1 MCVCV
6 CACVC
11 VCVCAQVDLDYVLGD
26 ECDVALLGPL
36 SCFEVAGFGHHRYDP
51 SLLGACKLLDWPP
64 VWASAVVDEL
74 SGVAETYLYETEHEA
89 REDAQDIALRLLNDQ
104 QRRRQTVPPN
114 ELASF
119 EQLLS
124 YEYVMHGPLSDCGAC
139 ALAPKAS
146 VGHFLRNVEAYQRG
160 VAVKL
165 LTMME
170 HGLRS
175 LPPSVRRRIYSY
187 AATARAHPEARAA
200 PQPDMVQVQIHA
212 VPGQPDQPWSGLHAH
227 WTLSMPSDATV
238 NDAKRH
244 VHAHLYEVNASM
256 PEGQRLSDPEME
268 HLHIHWGWSWQSDD
282 CQNTIEPPA
291 YVLGAQL
298 FSQVIDGFRL
308 RGEELSLW
316 VFV

>member
-1 MCVCV
+1 MMC
-6 CACVC
+6 A
-11 VCVCAQVDLDYVLGD
+11 CAQVDFDYVLGDECD

-36 SCFEVAGFGHHRYDP
+36 PCFEIAGFGHHRYDP
-51 SLLGACKLLDWPP
+51 SLMGACRLLDWPP
-64 VWASAVVDEL
+64 LWATVVVDEL
-74 SGVAETYLYETEHEA
+74 SCVAVTYLSETEHEA

-104 QRRRQTVPPN
+104 QRRRQTIRPN

-119 EQLLS
+119 SQLLS
-124 YEYVMHGPLSDCGAC
+124 HEYVMHGPLSDCGAL
-139 ALAPKAS
+139 ALAPKPYAEQ
-146 VGHFLRNVEAYQRG
+146 FLRSVEAFQRR
-160 VAVKL
+160 VAIKL
-165 LTMME
+165 LTAME
-170 HGLRS
+170 HGLCS

-187 AATARAHPEARAA
+187 AATTRAQSETRAA
-200 PQPDMVQVQIHA
+200 PRPDMVQVQIHA

-227 WTLSMPSDATV
+227 WTQSMPSDATI

-282 CQNTIEPPA
+282 HQNMVEPPA
-291 YVLGAQL
+291 YVLGAQPFRHL
-298 FSQVIDGFRL
+298 IDGFRL
-308 RGEELSLW
+308 RGEEPSLW